1 LVKLVAGTLLVC
13 ELAAAIILLDPS
25 SRVLPDSFQ
34 FIRQQISI
42 PFWPWTTVSPTPE
55 ETAVQQPTSLPAPTL
70 PASETASACRLV
82 WAEYPSEEL
91 AGKNRSM
98 VWEEVVMEQVAVSE
112 MTARQFY
119 DEVLE
124 HNPDLVR
131 DGYEFK
137 KGKTYLL
144 PKCE

>member
-1 LVKLVAGTLLVC
+1 
-13 ELAAAIILLDPS
+13 
-25 SRVLPDSFQ
+25 
-34 FIRQQISI
+34 
-42 PFWPWTTVSPTPE
+42 
-55 ETAVQQPTSLPAPTL
+55 
-70 PASETASACRLV
+70 
-82 WAEYPSEEL
+82 
-91 AGKNRSM
+91 M